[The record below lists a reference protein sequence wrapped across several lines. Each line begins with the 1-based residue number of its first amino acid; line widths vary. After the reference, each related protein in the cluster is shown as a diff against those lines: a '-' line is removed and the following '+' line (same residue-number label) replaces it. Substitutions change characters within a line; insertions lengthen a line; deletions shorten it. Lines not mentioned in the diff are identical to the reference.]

1 MRAVMTVG
9 PEEVKYPAG
18 KEPRRDIAVRMM
30 RDVKFLTWDAKEYYG
45 EAHFEVPNAA
55 RQQAAVEAAAAAG
68 VEIPVLDDFKGFPMF
83 NVALVD
89 WSACVAAQRDDNG
102 WGGRFYI
109 AGNCWWPPHDG
120 NKTGGVFSHLVLN
133 GKGKKLRWKADM
145 PGFNFADFVP
155 QWFRDLPRVERAD
168 QRRR

>member
-1 MRAVMTVG
+1 MHPRRVA
-9 PEEVKYPAG
+9 VKYYAEH
-18 KEPRRDIAVRMM
+18 KSRRDIVVTMGI
-30 RDVKFLTWDAKEYYG
+30 DVKFPTWDAKEYYG
-45 EAHFEVPNAA
+45 RAHFEIPNAA
-55 RQQAAVEAAAAAG
+55 RQLAAVEAAAAAG
-68 VEIPVLDDFKGFPMF
+68 VEIPTRDEFKGFQMF

-89 WSACVAAQRDDNG
+89 WSACCAGQRDYNG

-145 PGFNFADFVP
+145 PGFDFAEFVP

-168 QRRR
+168 TLRQ